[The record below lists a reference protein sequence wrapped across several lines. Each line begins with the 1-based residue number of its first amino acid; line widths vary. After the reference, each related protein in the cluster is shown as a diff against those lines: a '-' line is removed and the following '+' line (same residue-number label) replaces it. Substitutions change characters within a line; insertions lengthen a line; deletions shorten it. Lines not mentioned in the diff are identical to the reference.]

1 MTSDLQSTSTETVSP
16 ASAARPPLPHEATTI
31 EKRRNRFPVQALQ
44 SRKVRIALAA
54 YLVAAVFG
62 VGYVLTRT
70 VASGQS
76 QAVALAVAIGAAL
89 PLVLGFVGER
99 ISSIKTP
106 WVEVSLAAA
115 TVPTSTD
122 IPSDELNRVTS
133 SGSFELA
140 QQLRRLIAA
149 PGSQLLEID
158 LRAGDYW
165 WPTRLFLF
173 SALLSDYTDVCRL
186 VFVQGVSRQYIGMA
200 DPAAVRGRL
209 EATIP
214 GLNAAYAAARASAI
228 TAAING
234 EPGPRPLDGPQPAGP
249 TVAPPDQRLDYS
261 RIVEWTV
268 LQWPQAV
275 RIYAHLDEVEQ
286 PDRVGRSWLA
296 RSLGDDLRWAAI
308 TTDGGPTGTLL
319 RYRIITMPEDFVAL
333 VTADRLENVVSRC
346 SLAASIA
353 SSHLAQQLD
362 GP

>member
-1 MTSDLQSTSTETVSP
+1 MMSDQQSTSTETESP
-16 ASAARPPLPHEATTI
+16 TSAARPVLPDDAENH
-31 EKRRNRFPVQALQ
+31 RNRFPAHALQ
-44 SRKVRIALAA
+44 SRKVRTALAA
-54 YLVAAVFG
+54 YLVAVVFG
-62 VGYVLTRT
+62 VGFLLTRA

-89 PLVLGFVGER
+89 PLVLGFVDER

-106 WVEVSLAAA
+106 WLEVSLTVA

-122 IPSDELNRVTS
+122 IPSDELNRVAATD
-133 SGSFELA
+133 SFELA

-158 LRAGDYW
+158 LRDGDYW
-165 WPTRLFLF
+165 WPTRLFLL

-186 VFVQGVSRQYIGMA
+186 VFVQGVTRQYIGMA
-200 DPAAVRGRL
+200 DPAAVRDRL

-214 GLNAAYAAARASAI
+214 GLTAAYAAARASAI

-234 EPGPRPLDGPQPAGP
+234 EPGPRPLSGLEPPGPA
-249 TVAPPDQRLDYS
+249 VARPDQRLDYS

-268 LQWPQAV
+268 LRWPQAV
-275 RIYAHLDEVEQ
+275 FKHAQVHEVEQ
-286 PDRVGRSWLA
+286 PDRVGRAWLT

-333 VTADRLENVVSRC
+333 VTTGRLDNVVSRC
-346 SLAASIA
+346 SLAANIA
-353 SSHLAQQLD
+353 SSNLAQQLD
-362 GP
+362 RP